1 MKVKDLPMRF
11 HLHVHTTG
19 FCQQTRKLEPPYK
32 TPAITQGVKG
42 LLSSCVSKKFISPNP
57 EEPQGP
63 SQQIKRNVKINT

>member
-1 MKVKDLPMRF
+1 MKVKDLPMWF
-11 HLHVHTTG
+11 HLHVPTTG
-19 FCQQTRKLEPPYK
+19 FCQQTRKLEPQYK

-42 LLSSCVSKKFISPNP
+42 LLRSCVSKKFISP